1 MARLGLSAD
10 LTADLAAVPAVQ
22 SLSLLSLAAYA
33 CVRACVRAQVPFLL
47 YNVMFT
53 ALPIVIFGVVDQ
65 VSQPVRRSGAACRGW
80 LHHNG
85 DWFAAR

>member
-1 MARLGLSAD
+1 
-10 LTADLAAVPAVQ
+10 
-22 SLSLLSLAAYA
+22 
-33 CVRACVRAQVPFLL
+33 VRAQVPFLL

-85 DWFAAR
+85 DWFAARRSLVKDTLLSVSYSH